1 MIPNNIKAKAQPN
14 LNLVPNNP
22 REAVREA
29 FDLPEAMSLA
39 DLMKTI
45 DWATLVEEY
54 KEELADNDL
63 KVKPLEEVVE
73 LGSSKFDLRNFWI
86 DFVDQRDRLKDRNY
100 RKAIIDM
107 AINFSVKDADIPT
120 GRKPSNVSKAKQ
132 VPYLSDWQ
140 KRALALLLRGVYEY
154 EARIVWT
161 LQEELAQDF
170 NSQFKRKD
178 NIKQYDRFKTDL
190 AEGKEKQWV
199 MQECFDRLQLTIY
212 PWGEPP
218 LLTGLTDVTQAMFNP
233 KLNSAENKT
242 PLQEMKFT
250 NFVRAVGVFRTVW
263 PTMSQDQ
270 IPGSFI
276 RGLTAVIASLDK
288 NVLKGSDAQL
298 VTILLEAKKDKYELF
313 KKENDF
319 VGIETPSD
327 WSARFTW
334 QGNRF
339 HQNAIVSVAK
349 AWNKILTVDRKLK
362 KIVPEL
368 DPDPISALEESNAKF
383 LDLTK
388 K

>member
-1 MIPNNIKAKAQPN
+1 MTISNIKAKAQPT
-14 LNLVPNNP
+14 LNLVPENP

-39 DLMKTI
+39 ELMKTSY
-45 DWATLVEEY
+45 WATLVEEY

-63 KVKPLEEVVE
+63 KLRPLEDVVE
-73 LGSSKFDLRNFWI
+73 LEAQKFDLREFWI
-86 DFVDQRDRLKDRNY
+86 DFVDQRERLKDPNY

-120 GRKPSNVSKAKQ
+120 GRKPSNVPKAKQ

-140 KRALALLLRGVYEY
+140 KRALALLLRGVFEY

-170 NSQFKRKD
+170 NGQFRRKD

-190 AEGKEKQWV
+190 AEGKEKQWC
-199 MQECFDRLQLTIY
+199 MQECFERLQLTVY
-212 PWGEPP
+212 PWGDPP

-263 PTMSQDQ
+263 PTIAQDQ

-298 VTILLEAKKDKYELF
+298 VTILLEAKKKQYELW
-313 KKENDF
+313 KAENEW
-319 VGIETPSD
+319 VGIEKPFD
-327 WSARFTW
+327 WTSRFNW

-339 HQNAIVSVAK
+339 HQNAITSVAT
-349 AWNKILTVDRKLK
+349 AWNKILKVDRKLK

-368 DPDPISALEESNAKF
+368 DPDPISALEVESVSFKNAA
-383 LDLTK
+383 
-388 K
+388 

>member
-368 DPDPISALEESNAKF
+368 DPNPIIALEESDAKF

>member
-14 LNLVPNNP
+14 LNLVPNDP

-63 KVKPLEEVVE
+63 KVKPLEEAVE

-368 DPDPISALEESNAKF
+368 DPNPIIALEESDAKF

>member
-1 MIPNNIKAKAQPN
+1 M
-14 LNLVPNNP
+14 
-22 REAVREA
+22 
-29 FDLPEAMSLA
+29 F
-39 DLMKTI
+39 
-45 DWATLVEEY
+45 
-54 KEELADNDL
+54 
-63 KVKPLEEVVE
+63 
-73 LGSSKFDLRNFWI
+73 
-86 DFVDQRDRLKDRNY
+86 
-100 RKAIIDM
+100 
-107 AINFSVKDADIPT
+107 
-120 GRKPSNVSKAKQ
+120 
-132 VPYLSDWQ
+132 
-140 KRALALLLRGVYEY
+140 EY

-170 NSQFKRKD
+170 NGQFRRKD

-190 AEGKEKQWV
+190 AEGKEKQWC
-199 MQECFDRLQLTIY
+199 MQECFERLQLTVY
-212 PWGEPP
+212 PWGDPP

-263 PTMSQDQ
+263 PTIAQDQ

-298 VTILLEAKKDKYELF
+298 VTILLEAKKKQYELW
-313 KKENDF
+313 KAENEW
-319 VGIETPSD
+319 VGIEKPFD
-327 WSARFTW
+327 WTSRFNW

-339 HQNAIVSVAK
+339 HQNAITSVAT
-349 AWNKILTVDRKLK
+349 AWNKILKVDRKLK

>member
-1 MIPNNIKAKAQPN
+1 MTISNIKAKAQPT
-14 LNLVPNNP
+14 LNLVPENP

-39 DLMKTI
+39 ELMKTSY
-45 DWATLVEEY
+45 WATLVEEY

-63 KVKPLEEVVE
+63 KLRPLEDVVE
-73 LGSSKFDLRNFWI
+73 LEAQKFDLREFWI
-86 DFVDQRDRLKDRNY
+86 DFVDQRERLKDPNY

-120 GRKPSNVSKAKQ
+120 GRKPSNVPKAKQ

-140 KRALALLLRGVYEY
+140 KRALALLLRGVFEY

-170 NSQFKRKD
+170 NGQFRRKD

-190 AEGKEKQWV
+190 AEGKEKQWC
-199 MQECFDRLQLTIY
+199 MQECFERLQLTVY
-212 PWGEPP
+212 PWGDPP

-263 PTMSQDQ
+263 PTIAQDQ

-298 VTILLEAKKDKYELF
+298 VTILLEAKKKQYELW
-313 KKENDF
+313 KAENEW
-319 VGIETPSD
+319 VGIEKPFD
-327 WSARFTW
+327 WTSRFNW

-339 HQNAIVSVAK
+339 HQNAITSVAT
-349 AWNKILTVDRKLK
+349 AWNKILKVDRKLK
-362 KIVPEL
+362 WI
-368 DPDPISALEESNAKF
+368 
-383 LDLTK
+383 
-388 K
+388 

>member
-1 MIPNNIKAKAQPN
+1 MTISNIKAKAQPT
-14 LNLVPNNP
+14 LNLVPENP

-39 DLMKTI
+39 ELMKTSY
-45 DWATLVEEY
+45 WATLVEEY

-63 KVKPLEEVVE
+63 KLRPLEDVVE
-73 LGSSKFDLRNFWI
+73 LEAQKFDLREFWI
-86 DFVDQRDRLKDRNY
+86 DFVDQRERLKDPNY

-120 GRKPSNVSKAKQ
+120 GRKPSNVPKAKQ

-140 KRALALLLRGVYEY
+140 KRALALLLRGVFEY

-170 NSQFKRKD
+170 NGQFRRKD

-190 AEGKEKQWV
+190 AEGKEKQWC
-199 MQECFDRLQLTIY
+199 MQECFERLQLTVY
-212 PWGEPP
+212 PWGDPP

-263 PTMSQDQ
+263 PTIAQDQ

-298 VTILLEAKKDKYELF
+298 VTILLEAKKKQYELW
-313 KKENDF
+313 KAENEW
-319 VGIETPSD
+319 VGIEKPFD
-327 WSARFTW
+327 WTSRFNW

-339 HQNAIVSVAK
+339 HQNAITSVAT
-349 AWNKILTVDRKLK
+349 AWNKILKVDRKLK